1 VQLLDELE
9 QKAGLIERK
18 RQGLGKPNLIYV
30 KSFFWT
36 VDNFGERHFLK
47 FENQTSGGGVRRK
60 SETRDMISYA

>member
-1 VQLLDELE
+1 
-9 QKAGLIERK
+9 
-18 RQGLGKPNLIYV
+18 V
-30 KSFFWT
+30 KSFFRT